1 MLSVISKK
9 NVKPDFPKIIY
20 KNWGKELI
28 FADTEQYSGKILH
41 LYKDKQF
48 SLHYHIKREETW
60 YVSKG
65 KLILHWID
73 HDNGIINT
81 EDLNVGDII
90 IHKPGEAHKL
100 HALEDSEIFEV
111 GTKDYP
117 EDTFRILK
125 GD

>member
-1 MLSVISKK
+1 MLLHNSKK
-9 NVKPDFPKIIY
+9 NTIPNLPKVIN

-28 FADTEQYSGKILH
+28 FADTENYSGKILY

-65 KLILHWID
+65 KLILNWID
-73 HDNGIINT
+73 SNNGIINS
-81 EDLNVGDII
+81 EYLNVGDII
-90 IHKPGEAHKL
+90 IHKPGEAHQL

-111 GTKDYP
+111 GTKEYS
-117 EDTFRILK
+117 EDTFRISK